1 MLRIWT
7 AKACG
12 IVTFQFCW
20 IKKKEEIPTTSP
32 RIVVVSWTNFLY
44 TYIYIHRSNKHVSL
58 IFIHIFQIPTSILT
72 FSTWIFIDRMNC
84 LPEINFRLSWFFY
97 YHFILAMSILFFPSI
112 SFVYIHLFPF
122 HTIRNNLFYT
132 FPQNPQGTL
141 TVNVATIQH
150 WLAINEK

>member
-32 RIVVVSWTNFLY
+32 RVVVVSWTKFLY
-44 TYIYIHRSNKHVSL
+44 TYIHRSNKHVSL
-58 IFIHIFQIPTSILT
+58 IFLHIFQIPTSILT

-122 HTIRNNLFYT
+122 HTIRNILFYT
-132 FPQNPQGTL
+132 FPQNPQGTS